1 MTTGTTATRKENVKV
16 VPVPP
21 KVLIGCDKC
30 GVVMTFG
37 EYLVHRPECEGGGRF
52 GASSP

>member
-21 KVLIGCDKC
+21 KVLMCCEKC
-30 GVVMTFG
+30 GVAMTF
-37 EYLVHRPECEGGGRF
+37 EQYLAHVRECE
-52 GASSP
+52 